1 MYPHKY
7 AAQHPQRSAFIM
19 ASSGQSVSYAE
30 FEMRANRLAH
40 LLRAEGLGHQD
51 HYSIMMENNDR
62 YLEACAAGER
72 TGLYYTCI
80 NSFLTAD
87 ELAYILENSE
97 SQILIT
103 SLSKLQ
109 VAQEAVAQCANVRKV
124 LVVDASTDELPEG
137 FTDYASACH
146 EFPATPLENEFLG
159 TSMLYSSGT
168 TGRPKGIIRP
178 LPEQPPAQAL
188 PMYDFLGQL
197 WQYRDDM
204 IYLSPAPLYHSAPQ
218 AAVNLTIRQGGTVII
233 MERFDP

>member
-1 MYPHKY
+1 MYSYKF
-7 AAQHPQRSAFIM
+7 AAQHPERAAFVM
-19 ASSGQSVSYAE
+19 ADSGQSVSYAE

-40 LLRAEGLGHQD
+40 FLRSEGLGQQD

-72 TGLYYTCI
+72 TGLYYTCV

-103 SLSKLQ
+103 SMSKLQ

-124 LVVDASTDELPEG
+124 LVVNASTDELPEG
-137 FTDYASACH
+137 FTDYATACR
-146 EFPATPLENEFLG
+146 EFPATPIEDEFLG
-159 TSMLYSSGT
+159 TAMLYSSGT

-188 PMYDFLGQL
+188 PMYDFWG
-197 WQYRDDM
+197 
-204 IYLSPAPLYHSAPQ
+204 AC
-218 AAVNLTIRQGGTVII
+218 GGTAKT
-233 MERFDP
+233 